1 MPTCIR
7 LVSANVHRSRA
18 LGVQFHRC
26 RTDDTNSSAFRLAI
40 PDTDY
45 HLPTNP
51 LRSRSDRKKKCN
63 SPPFIRTSY
72 RCNRARRLDEHH
84 RSPLIILTFW
94 LSMSRHHPIN
104 IFKQKALD
112 LDGTNQIERIDVGL
126 PVTPDNGEIRT
137 KV

>member
-1 MPTCIR
+1 MPSSIR

-40 PDTDY
+40 PGTDY
-45 HLPTNP
+45 HLPTN
-51 LRSRSDRKKKCN
+51 LRSRSDRKKKCS

-72 RCNRARRLDEHH
+72 RCNRASRLDEHH

-94 LSMSRHHPIN
+94 LSMSRLIRSISSN
-104 IFKQKALD
+104 KEFSICVVR
-112 LDGTNQIERIDVGL
+112 NQIERIDVGL
-126 PVTPDNGEIRT
+126 HAHPWRDGN
-137 KV
+137 